1 MKVSTSFHELEMQ
14 IRNFEVSNILSLPL
28 PKIQVTYKRFLRK
41 NDKQRSDQNSF
52 TTMDKDINILV
63 HKKILFLHPLLFIV
77 RKR

>member
-14 IRNFEVSNILSLPL
+14 ISNFEVSNILILPL

-52 TTMDKDINILV
+52 TTMDKDINVLV